1 MNEQSSRIDV
11 KQAADLAECSTRHIQ
26 KIIKNGTL
34 SAHKDKGNKYLIDK
48 TDFYRIFPD
57 LMPRTVATNL
67 KKGSLLNVKQASEL
81 VGCSTRHIQKMIK
94 GGSLSAYR
102 DKGNKYL
109 IDKSEFYRVFP
120 DLMPRTDAITRE
132 PACEQEYNQLLF
144 LKEQNEFLKEQ
155 LDQANGE
162 KRGLL
167 NALENAQRM
176 IEFKPKKRKK
186 LFGIF

>member
-1 MNEQSSRIDV
+1 MIMNEQRSRIDV

-34 SAHKDKGNKYLIDK
+34 SAHKEKGNKHLIDK
-48 TDFYRIFPD
+48 TDFYRVFPD
-57 LMPRTVATNL
+57 LMPRTMATNL
-67 KKGSLLNVKQASEL
+67 EQDSLLDVKQVAEF

-94 GGSLSAYR
+94 GGVLSAYR

-120 DLMPRTDAITRE
+120 DLKPRTSTE
-132 PACEQEYNQLLF
+132 TSEQEDNQLLF

-155 LDQANGE
+155 LEYAHGE
-162 KRGLL
+162 KKSLL
-167 NALENAQRM
+167 SALENAQRM
-176 IEFKPKKRKK
+176 IEFKPQKRKK